1 MNNIPYIV
9 FESMSVRLERTIR
22 RLWILCIILII
33 ISLGTNIGWFCYEM
47 QYKEISVT
55 KNAEIE
61 TDNESKAITNI
72 DGTINYGED

>member
-22 RLWILCIILII
+22 RLWILCIILVIV
-33 ISLGTNIGWFCYEM
+33 SLGTNIGWICYEM
-47 QYKEISVT
+47 QYKEVSVT

-61 TDNESKAITNI
+61 TDDESTAITNI